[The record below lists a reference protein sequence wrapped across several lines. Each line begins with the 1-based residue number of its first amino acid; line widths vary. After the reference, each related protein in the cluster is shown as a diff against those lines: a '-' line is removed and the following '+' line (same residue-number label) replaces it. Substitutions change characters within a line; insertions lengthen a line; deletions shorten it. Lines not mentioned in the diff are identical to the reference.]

1 MKEITK
7 RLGAVGAT
15 RLPGWGPRDPH
26 CAWLETLQDMAANRC
41 QWRPCCQF
49 LSRLPELS
57 NKSWLYGSEALVL
70 STDVMVDLMMMM
82 TMCHQKKALGLGH
95 SSFVHCCTYVPNPI
109 HVDRDEMAQV
119 VRARIYLTE
128 VPLFEPDLCF
138 SNSPARFGV
147 TWKYPALRPSCFLRH
162 PVNIYLLMG
171 NQIAGLTPP
180 PVISAEE
187 CLSDISGLVRV
198 EEELFGSR
206 LFKVA
211 KARRVDD
218 GSSQLVV
225 IKTFPST
232 RATQLLSDYRPLI
245 KAYCRQITS
254 GFNLLYFHVRV
265 SPAERNILL
274 FRDYVDQTL
283 VDRLSTRPFLCLE
296 EKKWIAFQLLQAVAQ
311 LHRVPGPSSMNKPDE
326 QEGNPTE
333 VLCHG
338 DIKAE
343 NVLLTSWG
351 WVLLS
356 DPAPFKPCWLPA
368 DNPSEFTHYFDSTRR
383 RVCYLAPERFIQLQP
398 NPGLLDPTQKCV
410 ESLTMLPNGQ
420 AVILDSDSNE
430 DGLDGRVQI
439 GGAQPGSGESGE
451 KPRSSDENRHNT
463 PSEPSGLTPAFVT
476 QGTPDMVSESIVDKI
491 ALQIPARTTL
501 NDPTPRV
508 NLVPAMDLF
517 SVGCVFL
524 ELFTDGSVAFT
535 LADLLGYRAND
546 TSRLSKLLEQ
556 IHCEDIKILISSL
569 LSLDPNE
576 RGSAEGH
583 LDNQRGK
590 AFPEVFYSHLLPY
603 MQTFLRV
610 GLRNPTVRIVYI
622 RRTLSSLL
630 QEIAECDADSLST
643 CAVLLCNLVTSVLR
657 PSGNCF
663 ITQTPSTMALPM
675 SSVQKEDAI
684 PVHDVNKQ
692 RQISGDMA
700 TGSFVERRLLE
711 YGKVNAL
718 LCYLE
723 LSKYMNVSLFF
734 DRIIP
739 YCVDLTSPVHSGEV
753 RSLALECLTQILRKA
768 TEYTA
773 NQSKTPHSLE
783 VYFLTEYLFPTLA
796 PLSVDPKMEVRLTYS
811 RCLPVLAESALRF
824 LDSSNLLSRRRGSS
838 GMDVSNAPQKS
849 PSTNQLAILE
859 TAMNTYDAH
868 LSLLRAHIQDRFADL
883 DRQIRHALVNTGSFG
898 WLAAFFGPEHISGTL
913 LSHMITFLND
923 KTDHGLRTSF
933 YRQIVPLVTGIG
945 VQSVSVVRPL
955 LEQGLIDPNETVVEA
970 CLHSLTQLLRRQLL
984 SPPVAVSFLTRC
996 LALTTHPTRRIRQSA
1011 VGYIATFARLA
1022 TTNTEANTGAN
1033 GTISARRVEKRGRAS
1048 EREPLMWT
1056 RMCTPASVYARLANA
1071 ETSKIFFRRSVRR
1084 CFTSDAVLLTSLQP
1098 SISRTILDSLVSFV
1112 TNASSTCNSGPQRA
1126 QHVHQLLDRF
1136 FKVLKERETSRSIT
1150 RSNETPCYT
1159 SPDDEVVASLLATL
1173 QWQGLTDLMES
1184 QILLLAPLVKVL
1196 CEAGNECTWAA
1207 APVRGGHKQPPKA
1220 PPKCRTRVID
1230 TQHIISRSVRRC
1242 FTSDAVLLTS
1252 LQPSISRT
1260 ILDSLVSFVTNAS
1273 STCNSGPQRA
1283 QHVHQL
1289 LDRFFKVLKERE
1301 TSRSITRS
1309 NETPCYTSPD
1319 DEVVASLLA
1328 TLQWQGL
1335 TDLMESQILLL
1346 APLVKVL
1353 CEAGNECTWA
1363 AAPVR
1368 GGHKQP
1374 PKAPPKCRTRVIDTQ
1389 HIISSALLP
1398 SKTPKVVFPEDPLRM
1413 PDFPSYLRQLAVSLQ
1428 PPISNYERLLRRDL
1442 FSGRIPLSVCRS
1454 TGNDQR
1460 WTRLVWT
1467 SATPSGGGGGSGG
1480 GQPESTDF
1488 MDGSITRLGNHLNH
1502 STSVPT
1508 SMDKRYGVE
1517 NTGRSDV
1524 QLQGM
1529 LVAHLQE
1536 HRPGL
1541 ISLAA
1546 HGSGR
1551 LLASCSSG
1559 DGTVKLWNC
1568 GLWPVDS
1575 DGYLNQLSS
1584 TGGPVRNMAENTAIR
1599 QTASRPAGLMHIHA
1613 LPTRSSWT
1621 YNCFAEEQSPKSCR
1635 GLVWMTNGSSLV
1647 TVADYRS
1654 LHRIDME
1661 TGYPNGLVEQ
1671 LSASD
1676 PSRVVCLASSACSQF
1691 PAHLSLLQPR
1701 IVGGGDSNLVTYATT
1716 SNLIIGRDLRV
1727 PFSSPPAWCLKQD
1740 RGSGLIRSLVMHS
1753 CHTWLVTGTSRNQ
1766 LVSWD
1771 LRYERPVACVQHQ
1784 HSNPQRQQQGHSAI
1798 LKLNLAET
1806 VTSQLRRG
1814 FHLGE
1819 DVGRRRTLIVASSDR
1834 NNGVTIWDLEACA
1847 SASSAA
1853 ATERTLMA
1861 PQTHRPVVNGGLVAA
1876 SWARPA
1882 TTLDYS
1888 PVRSVLCLPQPNSQT
1903 ANQGSGWP
1911 TIVSGGDDG
1920 RIRLWNFSK
1929 ASNSRI
1935 FAHSAGEA
1943 PIGNRI
1949 SYSEVVD
1956 HGVRTIQEKTDDS
1969 GNLMATT
1976 ERPDSRPARLLEVR
1990 RPTMSRSDLAKSTA
2004 DSAEADI
2011 TRSNGSGFPTEGRLE
2026 QYMPSVGHRNI
2037 ISDLSLIRTSHYL
2050 LVSASMDGVIKI
2062 WR

>member
-1 MKEITK
+1 
-7 RLGAVGAT
+7 
-15 RLPGWGPRDPH
+15 
-26 CAWLETLQDMAANRC
+26 
-41 QWRPCCQF
+41 
-49 LSRLPELS
+49 
-57 NKSWLYGSEALVL
+57 
-70 STDVMVDLMMMM
+70 
-82 TMCHQKKALGLGH
+82 
-95 SSFVHCCTYVPNPI
+95 
-109 HVDRDEMAQV
+109 
-119 VRARIYLTE
+119 
-128 VPLFEPDLCF
+128 
-138 SNSPARFGV
+138 
-147 TWKYPALRPSCFLRH
+147 
-162 PVNIYLLMG
+162 MG

-311 LHRVPGPSSMNKPDE
+311 LHRVPGPNAMNKTDE
-326 QEGNPTE
+326 QEGDPTE

-398 NPGLLDPTQKCV
+398 NPGMLDPTQKCV
-410 ESLTMLPNGQ
+410 EPLTMLPSGQ
-420 AVILDSDSNE
+420 DVILDSDPNE
-430 DGLDGRVQI
+430 DGLDGRTFGGVQS
-439 GGAQPGSGESGE
+439 GSGESGE
-451 KPRSSDENRHNT
+451 KPRSSDENRNNT
-463 PSEPSGLTPAFVT
+463 PSEPSRLMPTFVT
-476 QGTPDMVSESIVDKI
+476 QGTPDMVSESTVDKI

-517 SVGCVFL
+517 SLGCVFL

-546 TSRLSKLLEQ
+546 TSRLSKLIEQ
-556 IHCEDIKILISSL
+556 IHCEDIKTLISSL

-583 LDNQRGK
+583 LDNQRRK

-622 RRTLSSLL
+622 RRTLSALL
-630 QEIAECDADSLST
+630 QEIAECDSDSLST

-692 RQISGDMA
+692 RQISGDTA
-700 TGSFVERRLLE
+700 AGSFVERRLLE

-723 LSKYMNVSLFF
+723 LSKYMNVSLYF

-838 GMDVSNAPQKS
+838 GMDVSSAPQKS
-849 PSTNQLAILE
+849 SSTNQLAVLE

-883 DRQIRHALVNTGSFG
+883 DRQIRHALVNTGSLAR
-898 WLAAFFGPEHISGTL
+898 LAAFFGPEHISGTL

-955 LEQGLIDPNETVVEA
+955 LEQGLIDPHETVVEA

-1022 TTNTEANTGAN
+1022 TSNAEANPGAN
-1033 GTISARRVEKRGRAS
+1033 GTINARRVEKRGSAS
-1048 EREPLMWT
+1048 AREPLMWT

-1071 ETSKIFFRRSVRR
+1071 ETSKIFFRRSIRR

-1098 SISRTILDSLVSFV
+1098 SVSRTILDSLVSFV
-1112 TNASSTCNSGPQRA
+1112 TNASSTCNSGPQKA

-1196 CEAGNECTWAA
+1196 CEAGNECTRAA
-1207 APVRGGHKQPPKA
+1207 VPIRGGHKQP
-1220 PPKCRTRVID
+1220 
-1230 TQHIISRSVRRC
+1230 S
-1242 FTSDAVLLTS
+1242 
-1252 LQPSISRT
+1252 
-1260 ILDSLVSFVTNAS
+1260 
-1273 STCNSGPQRA
+1273 
-1283 QHVHQL
+1283 
-1289 LDRFFKVLKERE
+1289 
-1301 TSRSITRS
+1301 
-1309 NETPCYTSPD
+1309 
-1319 DEVVASLLA
+1319 
-1328 TLQWQGL
+1328 
-1335 TDLMESQILLL
+1335 
-1346 APLVKVL
+1346 
-1353 CEAGNECTWA
+1353 
-1363 AAPVR
+1363 
-1368 GGHKQP
+1368 
-1374 PKAPPKCRTRVIDTQ
+1374 KAPPKCRTRVIDTQ

-1428 PPISNYERLLRRDL
+1428 PPVSNYERLLRRDL
-1442 FSGRIPLSVCRS
+1442 FSGRLPLSVCRS
-1454 TGNDQR
+1454 TGNDQK

-1467 SATPSGGGGGSGG
+1467 SATPSGGGGSVGGGG

-1488 MDGSITRLGNHLNH
+1488 MDGSVTRSGNHLNH

-1661 TGYPNGLVEQ
+1661 TGYPSGLVEQ
-1671 LSASD
+1671 LSTSD

-1798 LKLNLAET
+1798 LRLNLAET

-1819 DVGRRRTLIVASSDR
+1819 DVGRRQTLIVASSDR

-1861 PQTHRPVVNGGLVAA
+1861 PQTHRPVVNGGLVAT

-1888 PVRSVLCLPQPNSQT
+1888 PVRSILCLPQLNSQT
-1903 ANQGSGWP
+1903 AIQGSGWP

-1929 ASNSRI
+1929 PSNSRI

-1949 SYSEVVD
+1949 SYGEVVD

-1976 ERPDSRPARLLEVR
+1976 EQPDSRPARLVEVR
-1990 RPTMSRSDLAKSTA
+1990 RPTLSRNDVAKSTA
-2004 DSAEADI
+2004 DSVEADT
-2011 TRSNGSGFPTEGRLE
+2011 TRSNGGGFPTEGRLE